1 MRHIHYLLTLFVPAL
16 MLVTACSGPP
26 EEAPLKGATI
36 GGAFTLV
43 DQDGQQVS
51 YSDFDGQY
59 RIMYF
64 GYSYCPDVCPVDLQK
79 LAQGFAAFEKAY
91 PERAKNIQPIFV
103 TIDPERDTP
112 EVMKNYVAAF
122 HPRLIGLTG
131 SEEQIKETARK
142 FAIYRAKRE
151 QEGFAEYLMDHSRQ
165 TYLFDAA
172 GKPLAL
178 LPVDNNEDG
187 SPSTP
192 EDIAAALDKW
202 GPPAGDM

>member
-1 MRHIHYLLTLFVPAL
+1 MRPILYFLALLLLLPG
-16 MLVTACSGPP
+16 CSAAP
-26 EEAPLKGATI
+26 EEPPLKGASI
-36 GGAFTLV
+36 GGAFTLTN
-43 DQDGQQVS
+43 QDGQQVS

-172 GKPLAL
+172 GQPLAL
-178 LPVDNNEDG
+178 LPVDKNADG

-192 EDIAAALDKW
+192 QDIAAALDKW
-202 GPPAGDM
+202 GPPAGGI